1 MRLDRRI
8 AVVLALVAAGCAGV
22 GPSGPGGGYDGG
34 DPYHRDD
41 PYYSR
46 TLSRHEA
53 RLRAEE
59 QALEEQR
66 LRRLQRER
74 RENLLERQD
83 RRRNELEAEGEWTQG
98 DARRQHRARRAQQ
111 ERFEEQRGELRDS
124 HDREWDR

>member
-1 MRLDRRI
+1 
-8 AVVLALVAAGCAGV
+8 VL
-22 GPSGPGGGYDGG
+22 
-34 DPYHRDD
+34 
-41 PYYSR
+41 
-46 TLSRHEA
+46 
-53 RLRAEE
+53 AEE

-111 ERFEEQRGELRDS
+111 ERFEEQREELRDS
-124 HDREWDR
+124 HDREWDRH